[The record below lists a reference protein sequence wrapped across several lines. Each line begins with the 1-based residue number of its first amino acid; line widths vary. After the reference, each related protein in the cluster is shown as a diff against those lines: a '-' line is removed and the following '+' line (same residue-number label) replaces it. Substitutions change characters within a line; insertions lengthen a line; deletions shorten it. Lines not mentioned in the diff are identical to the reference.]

1 MMRKRLRSIWQDR
14 RARAAAV
21 AALALVATTLLAQ
34 TGLFDRLR
42 WWAYDWQQA
51 ELPAPIDLAS
61 IAVVDIDD
69 RSIDALEEH
78 LGPWP
83 FDRDVYARVNSFLRA
98 SGVKAIGYHL
108 TLTESRPG
116 DERLAATLGD
126 NVVLGA
132 MAFPVPTFESA
143 SPGERLARESLR
155 AFGGSERWP
164 HQEWKAIRLPS
175 ARIDPGRPG
184 RVGIVNHH
192 QDDDGTVRRLGMLHG
207 SGPHILPSLPL
218 ATLLAANG
226 FAPMAFQNGRL
237 RFAGTDVPLDRDGE
251 ALVRFPADARGLN
264 VVPFHALLAAA
275 QSGSGGASEI
285 ADAVRGRLVLIGRL
299 LPPAGDYLQTPI
311 GLMSGLELTAFGL
324 AALKGGYFLTPA
336 RWWVDLPLVTL
347 ALTLPVLLVLRGTR
361 ATPREFLAVL
371 AAITVLLLAAGTAL
385 FALGQDSTW
394 VFAILVGWTATA
406 LAAGTWFVAA
416 YDERRQL
423 ELETRAASEA
433 NRLKT
438 EFLNHLTHELRTPL
452 TAIMGFNKINQL
464 TDDLGKGARIKNS
477 EVIGRNCQHL
487 LALINN
493 HLDLAKIAAGTL
505 SLAPTPEDPEKLCR
519 DAIDSLRSLADEKR
533 LRLRFVKRTPLPS
546 AILLDAARLRQILI
560 NLIGNALKFTQTGS
574 VELVAAWHVAVLQ
587 LEIRDT
593 GPGIPRGALE
603 RIFEPFEQADATVA
617 ARYGGTGLG
626 LTIARK
632 LVDLMDGVIDVESE
646 VGVGTT
652 FRIRL
657 PTLAV
662 TPAPHARAN
671 AVASSRRRRHGGGG
685 RLRRGGRG
693 DVRALRRRPD
703 GPRDADHERLR
714 GGQRSAHAWL
724 SRHDL
729 RAHRVS
735 FGRGGG
741 AGGDVRLR
749 CGGHQADLGRILA
762 RRTRDGA
769 ARTAPQADEQ
779 GMTRRGCAGSMT
791 IVQVDTELAPL
802 VPGFLERRHED
813 VRKVL
818 AAVATGDYE
827 SARCLGHQLKGVGG
841 GYGFQPITDLGAAI
855 ETAAKSH
862 DGARVAELAREL
874 SDYLNGLEIRYI

>member
-1 MMRKRLRSIWQDR
+1 MWQDR
-14 RARAAAV
+14 RARAVAV
-21 AALALVATTLLAQ
+21 AALALAATTLFAQ

-51 ELPAPIDLAS
+51 ELPGAIDLAS
-61 IAVVDIDD
+61 IAVIDIDD
-69 RSIDALEEH
+69 RSIDALEED

-83 FDRDVYARVNSFLRA
+83 FDRDVYARVNHYLRS
-98 SGVKAIGYHL
+98 SGAKAIGYHL

-116 DERLAATLGD
+116 DERLAATLAD

-175 ARIDPGRPG
+175 PRIDPGRPG
-184 RVGIVNHH
+184 RIGIVNHH

-207 SGPHILPSLPL
+207 WGPHVLPSLPL

-226 FAPMAFQNGRL
+226 FAPMSFQGGRL
-237 RFAGTDVPLDRDGE
+237 RFAGIEVPLDRDGE

-264 VVPFHALLAAA
+264 VVSFHALLNAA
-275 QSGSGGASEI
+275 QAGPGSTSEI

-311 GLMSGLELTAFGL
+311 GLMSGLELTALGL
-324 AALKGGYFLTPA
+324 AALKGGQVLAPA
-336 RWWVDLPLVTL
+336 RWWIDAPLVAL
-347 ALTLPVLLVLRGTR
+347 ALTLPILLVLRGTR

-371 AAITVLLLAAGTAL
+371 AALTVLLLAAGTAL
-385 FALGQDSTW
+385 FAMGHDSTW
-394 VFAILVGWTATA
+394 VFAITAGWMATA

-464 TDDLGKGARIKNS
+464 TDDLGKGSRIKNS

-546 AILLDAARLRQILI
+546 AILLDAARVRQILI

-617 ARYGGTGLG
+617 ARFGGTGLG

-632 LVDLMDGVIDVESE
+632 LVDLMEGAIDVESE

-652 FRIRL
+652 FRVRF
-657 PTLAV
+657 PTQAV
-662 TPAPHARAN
+662 TPTVEPAREPASL
-671 AVASSRRRRHGGGG
+671 AAAREPLAGRVLVAEDNEDIRALVQLQ
-685 RLRRGGRG
+685 LRRLGVDVTVVADGFAAVDAAMSERYDVVLMDLEMPIMNGFEAVNVLRTRG
-693 DVRALRRRPD
+693 YPGTIFALTAYHSGAEAERAVTS
-703 GPRDADHERLR
+703 GCDAVVTKPTSVE
-714 GGQRSAHAWL
+714 S
-724 SRHDL
+724 L
-729 RAHRVS
+729 RA
-735 FGRGGG
+735 
-741 AGGDVRLR
+741 A
-749 CGGHQADLGRILA
+749 LA
-762 RRTRDGA
+762 T
-769 ARTAPQADEQ
+769 
-779 GMTRRGCAGSMT
+779 
-791 IVQVDTELAPL
+791 VL
-802 VPGFLERRHED
+802 PGLP
-813 VRKVL
+813 RKQTSK
-818 AAVATGDYE
+818 A
-827 SARCLGHQLKGVGG
+827 
-841 GYGFQPITDLGAAI
+841 
-855 ETAAKSH
+855 
-862 DGARVAELAREL
+862 
-874 SDYLNGLEIRYI
+874 